1 MIWYPTYDT
10 GCLGLHK
17 FTAQFSPIQQHRP
30 PLPPSRV
37 LDHKAKQTWS
47 IGEGWGF
54 WTLRNPKCSRHVTW
68 PKKEDVHMTK
78 KDVSSLDSQIM
89 VVYPWLLASLVSG
102 WSLFGILGWSW
113 VWTFSCTQKRRRPRE
128 SSQMVSLWM
137 GIYDDISKDHV
148 GSQHDIPYTRWAR
161 RRFLHGVLGPPINGR
176 KIHGRNQFH
185 PTPKWSLQLV

>member
-1 MIWYPTYDT
+1 MT
-10 GCLGLHK
+10 GMLRAPLVHSN
-17 FTAQFSPIQQHRP
+17 F
-30 PLPPSRV
+30 LPPTSKTNLCHRHGCWIIRQSKPGASLKV
-37 LDHKAKQTWS
+37 
-47 IGEGWGF
+47 
-54 WTLRNPKCSRHVTW
+54 RNPKCSSHVTW

-78 KDVSSLDSQIM
+78 TRPSLDSQIM
-89 VVYPWLLASLVSG
+89 VIPDFFRLVSG

-113 VWTFSCTQKRRRPRE
+113 VWAFSCTQNAAAQGNWVPKG

-176 KIHGRNQFH
+176 KKSWVTGAKSSSPH
-185 PTPKWSLQLV
+185 P